1 MLSFRFD
8 GSHLDKELR
17 ALIDKFK
24 DTATAHKI
32 IGLTLYDQTVDR
44 FESETAPD
52 GSKWEPL
59 SALTLSLR
67 RNAKGIL
74 RDSGDLFSSIHH
86 THNASRAEVGTNL
99 NHPKVWVMQSGATIR
114 PRRAKALR
122 IPGRKGSNRDI
133 YLQSATIPAR
143 PYIGIGIGDEE
154 AVRDALTKWFEE

>member
-8 GSHLDKELR
+8 GSHMDKELR
-17 ALIDKFK
+17 ALIDKFE

-44 FESETAPD
+44 FENETAPD

-67 RNAKGIL
+67 RNAQGIL
-74 RDSGDLFSSIHH
+74 RDKGDLFASIHH

-99 NHPKVWVMQSGATIR
+99 NHPKVWVMQNGATIR

-122 IPGRKGSNRDI
+122 VPNPGGPVF
-133 YLQSATIPAR
+133 LQVAVIPAR

-154 AVRDALTKWFEE
+154 AVRDALIEWLSHEN